1 MIEKIVAD
9 LYCVNK
15 SCKKVRLSLE
25 TFLELKDECIEG
37 FLSCENCTSK
47 YPIIQGVPILMENFH
62 EYARQ
67 RILSFGKW
75 IVNCKSPEIKAF
87 LRSEGVK
94 IGNPTYN
101 DRYEENSILYKSYLK
116 AHYGY
121 PSDDKLLSLLKKEIK
136 PDHIYKMLTSNTLNL
151 NGIGLDIG
159 CSIGSS
165 TFELSKKL
173 SYVFGIDLSF
183 SFILEARKRMQ
194 NRKSRNMEFIVAD
207 ATNLPFR
214 SKFFQIVVA
223 LNVVDRMDFK
233 KLILSIN
240 SCIKKYGKLI
250 LADPY
255 HFVDNNGKEEFD
267 SVQIRK
273 KLEKFGYKIKNRESY
288 IPWILKMNER
298 SYLFYFVD
306 FVEAIKNA

>member
-1 MIEKIVAD
+1 MIEKIVTD

-15 SCKKVRLSLE
+15 SCKKIRLSLE
-25 TFLELKDECIEG
+25 SFLELKDECIEG

-47 YPIIQGVPILMENFH
+47 YPIIQGVPVLMENFH

-75 IVNCKSPEIKAF
+75 IVNSKSPQLKAF

-116 AHYGY
+116 DHYGY
-121 PSDDKLLSLLKKEIK
+121 PSNDKLLSLLNKEIK
-136 PDHIYKMLTSNTLNL
+136 PDHIYKMLASNSLNL

-223 LNVVDRMDFK
+223 LNVIDRMDFN

-250 LADPY
+250 LVDPY

-267 SVQIRK
+267 SVKIRN
-273 KLEKFGYKIKNRESY
+273 KLEKFGYKIKNKESY
-288 IPWILKMNER
+288 IPWIIKMNER

-306 FVEAIKNA
+306 FLEADKNY